1 MFRKL
6 HGSRWGVLTGV
17 AAIALI
23 AATVVVAGTGP
34 SALAVVLGVLATL
47 VGVAAI
53 GFLIAWIVR
62 SDMEMT
68 PRTQIPPSKPT
79 MPRRPRPPH
88 GRDLRGRH

>member
-17 AAIALI
+17 AAMVLI

-34 SALAVVLGVLATL
+34 SVLAVVLGTVATF

-62 SDMEMT
+62 TDMDMG
-68 PRTQIPPSKPT
+68 PPKQPPASE
-79 MPRRPRPPH
+79 PRRPRPPR
-88 GRDLRGRH
+88 GRDLRRGH

>member
-6 HGSRWGVLTGV
+6 HGSRYGMLTG
-17 AAIALI
+17 AAAMALI

-34 SALAVVLGVLATL
+34 SALAVALGVVATF

-53 GFLIAWIVR
+53 GLLIAWIVR

-68 PRTQIPPSKPT
+68 ARAPLPPPRPST
-79 MPRRPRPPH
+79 SRRPRPPQ
-88 GRDLRGRH
+88 GRDPRGRR